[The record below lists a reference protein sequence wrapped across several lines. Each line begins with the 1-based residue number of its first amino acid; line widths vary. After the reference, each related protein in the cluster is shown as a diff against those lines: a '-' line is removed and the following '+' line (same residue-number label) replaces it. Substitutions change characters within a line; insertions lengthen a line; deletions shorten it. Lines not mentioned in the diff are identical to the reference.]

1 LRPLGRSLYE
11 ASTNQEDP
19 MHGTTF
25 RRLVLVTMLV
35 GALGLATQATAF
47 ADAPA
52 RRHVAAVDKKKKK
65 KPTVKVA
72 DSSLGEILVDGKGNT
87 VYMFDSDTDTEN
99 SACTGGCSGTWPP
112 VEAKK
117 AKPGKGLDASLLL
130 VNSSGQVSYNGH
142 LLYLFAGDSAPGDT
156 NGDGV
161 GGVWHAIGAD
171 GNPLS

>member
-1 LRPLGRSLYE
+1 
-11 ASTNQEDP
+11 

-25 RRLVLVTMLV
+25 RRLLLISLLV
-35 GALGLATQATAF
+35 GAVGLATQATAF

-87 VYMFDSDTDTEN
+87 LYSFDLDSGIDET
-99 SACTGGCSGTWPP
+99 ACGAGCDSTWPP

-117 AKPGKGLDASLLL
+117 LKAGKGADATLLE
-130 VNSSGQVSYNGH
+130 VGAGGQVAYNGH
-142 LLYLFAGDSAPGDT
+142 LLYLYAGDGAAGDT

-171 GNPLS
+171 GVPLS